1 MLVRNSVP
9 EQHKCHSYQS
19 HAYAS
24 KPGDIFRS
32 FSFKRSAPLGKRD
45 LQRTAYPVFVLR
57 EAHRTF
63 WTRTVWTDASSM
75 KSFMLSGVH
84 RQVMPSLLVCGATR
98 LPLPIGFG
106 FAGTSVVGRRCI
118 DGCSMMEDVP
128 KSTIRQKRTA
138 ASRFLLLSS
147 GRLENCGSSDPMT
160 AANVAAQRSL
170 RVDVRIPSFTNRR
183 TPQ

>member
-1 MLVRNSVP
+1 MPFVSVTRLRVQAWRYLP
-9 EQHKCHSYQS
+9 
-19 HAYAS
+19 
-24 KPGDIFRS
+24 IF
-32 FSFKRSAPLGKRD
+32 FVQTLRSAWQARSAKNCLS
-45 LQRTAYPVFVLR
+45 VFVLR

-98 LPLPIGFG
+98 LPLPIGFRIRWNLRR
-106 FAGTSVVGRRCI
+106 GRRCI
-118 DGCSMMEDVP
+118 DGCSTMEDVP

-138 ASRFLLLSS
+138 ASRFLLLFS
-147 GRLENCGSSDPMT
+147 GRLENCDSSDPMT
-160 AANVAAQRSL
+160 AANAAAQRSL
-170 RVDVRIPSFTNRR
+170 RVDVRIGSFTNRR

>member
-1 MLVRNSVP
+1 GATQMPFVSVTRLRVQAWRYLP
-9 EQHKCHSYQS
+9 
-19 HAYAS
+19 
-24 KPGDIFRS
+24 I

-98 LPLPIGFG
+98 LPLPIGFRIRWNL
-106 FAGTSVVGRRCI
+106 RR
-118 DGCSMMEDVP
+118 GKEVH
-128 KSTIRQKRTA
+128 
-138 ASRFLLLSS
+138 
-147 GRLENCGSSDPMT
+147 
-160 AANVAAQRSL
+160 
-170 RVDVRIPSFTNRR
+170 RR
-183 TPQ
+183 